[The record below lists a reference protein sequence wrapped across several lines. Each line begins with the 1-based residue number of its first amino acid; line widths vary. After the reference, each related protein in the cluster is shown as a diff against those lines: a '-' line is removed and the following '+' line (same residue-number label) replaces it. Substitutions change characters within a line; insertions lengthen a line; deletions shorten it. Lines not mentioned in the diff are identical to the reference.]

1 MTNSK
6 YEFIIKL
13 LIEELE
19 RCKDEIFDREA
30 QIDMLQEELNT
41 ARSLL
46 FELSSHNERKGR
58 CK

>member
-19 RCKDEIFDREA
+19 RRKDEIFDREA
-30 QIDMLQEELNT
+30 QIDALQEELNT

-46 FELSSHNERKGR
+46 FELSLHNERKGR

>member
-1 MTNSK
+1 MTDSEYK
-6 YEFIIKL
+6 VVVKL

-30 QIDMLQEELNT
+30 QIDALQEELNT